1 MYLIN
6 YPCRFGTAR
15 ADRVAAKRILMW
27 FFYHTGQN
35 ILIHFMLPDRMRS
48 AACCMRAASQLI
60 KGNQVMKRIIIAAL
74 LSVFVAAP
82 AVAADGKNSV
92 GVNYGTDLN
101 GVFGIQ
107 GEFDISSM
115 TNKQPISVQVFWKKS
130 SQTFY
135 GVSADTTA
143 LGVAGIY
150 DFNALAKLDKKIH
163 PYAGAGL
170 KHVTDTAVS
179 PAIPPFIPS
188 MSIKTTSTDVYVTG
202 GVRYY
207 LTPQFDADL
216 SYNNFGGLTFGAN
229 FDF

>member
-1 MYLIN
+1 
-6 YPCRFGTAR
+6 
-15 ADRVAAKRILMW
+15 
-27 FFYHTGQN
+27 
-35 ILIHFMLPDRMRS
+35 
-48 AACCMRAASQLI
+48 
-60 KGNQVMKRIIIAAL
+60 MKKIAIAAL
-74 LSVFVAAP
+74 LSAFATAP
-82 AVAADGKNSV
+82 AFAADGKNSV
-92 GVNYGTDLN
+92 GVNFGTDLN

-115 TNKQPISVQVFWKKS
+115 TNNQPISVQVFWKKS

-143 LGVAGIY
+143 VGVAGIY

-170 KHVTDTAVS
+170 KRETQT
-179 PAIPPFIPS
+179 INTPFV
-188 MSIKTTSTDVYVTG
+188 SIKTTSSDLYVTG

-216 SYNNFGGLTFGAN
+216 NYNNFGGLTIGAN
-229 FDF
+229 FNF

>member
-1 MYLIN
+1 
-6 YPCRFGTAR
+6 
-15 ADRVAAKRILMW
+15 
-27 FFYHTGQN
+27 
-35 ILIHFMLPDRMRS
+35 
-48 AACCMRAASQLI
+48 
-60 KGNQVMKRIIIAAL
+60 MKKIVIVAL
-74 LSVFVAAP
+74 LSAFAAAP

-92 GVNYGTDLN
+92 GINFGTDLS

-115 TNKQPISVQVFWKKS
+115 TNNQPVSVQVFWKKA

-143 LGVAGIY
+143 FGAAGIY

-170 KHVTDTAVS
+170 KHESETVVF
-179 PAIPPFIPS
+179 PGPFTG
-188 MSIKTTSTDVYVTG
+188 KATSTDVYATG

-216 SYNNFGGLTFGAN
+216 SYNNFGGLTIGAN
-229 FDF
+229 FNF

>member
-1 MYLIN
+1 MKKIVIVVFL
-6 YPCRFGTAR
+6 
-15 ADRVAAKRILMW
+15 
-27 FFYHTGQN
+27 
-35 ILIHFMLPDRMRS
+35 S
-48 AACCMRAASQLI
+48 AFA
-60 KGNQVMKRIIIAAL
+60 
-74 LSVFVAAP
+74 AAP

-92 GVNYGTDLN
+92 GINFGTDLN

-115 TNKQPISVQVFWKKS
+115 TNNQPISVQVFWKKA

-143 LGVAGIY
+143 LGAAGVY

-163 PYAGAGL
+163 PYAGAGI
-170 KHVTDTAVS
+170 KHVSETVVF
-179 PAIPPFIPS
+179 PGVPPFTGTAS
-188 MSIKTTSTDVYVTG
+188 SSDVYVTG

-216 SYNNFGGLTFGAN
+216 SYNNFGGLTIGAN
-229 FDF
+229 FNF

>member
-1 MYLIN
+1 
-6 YPCRFGTAR
+6 
-15 ADRVAAKRILMW
+15 
-27 FFYHTGQN
+27 
-35 ILIHFMLPDRMRS
+35 
-48 AACCMRAASQLI
+48 
-60 KGNQVMKRIIIAAL
+60 MKKIAIAAL
-74 LSVFVAAP
+74 LSAFATAP
-82 AVAADGKNSV
+82 AFAADGKNSV
-92 GVNYGTDLN
+92 GVNFGTDLN

-115 TNKQPISVQVFWKKS
+115 TNNQPISIQVFWKKS

-143 LGVAGIY
+143 VGVAGIY

-170 KHVTDTAVS
+170 KHETDTAVS
-179 PAIPPFIPS
+179 PVSFGTFKS
-188 MSIKTTSTDVYVTG
+188 TSTDVYVTG
-202 GVRYY
+202 GVRYF

-216 SYNNFGGLTFGAN
+216 NYNNFGGLTIGVN

>member
-1 MYLIN
+1 
-6 YPCRFGTAR
+6 
-15 ADRVAAKRILMW
+15 
-27 FFYHTGQN
+27 
-35 ILIHFMLPDRMRS
+35 
-48 AACCMRAASQLI
+48 
-60 KGNQVMKRIIIAAL
+60 MKRIVIATL

-82 AVAADGKNSV
+82 AIAADGKNSV

-115 TNKQPISVQVFWKKS
+115 TNKQPVSVQVFWKKS
-130 SQTFY
+130 SQTYY

-143 LGVAGIY
+143 IGAAGIY

-170 KHVTDTAVS
+170 KHETDTAVV
-179 PAIPPFIPS
+179 PFFGS
-188 MSIKTTSTDVYVTG
+188 VKTTTTDLYITG

-216 SYNNFGGLTFGAN
+216 NYNNFGGLTIGVN

>member
-1 MYLIN
+1 
-6 YPCRFGTAR
+6 
-15 ADRVAAKRILMW
+15 
-27 FFYHTGQN
+27 
-35 ILIHFMLPDRMRS
+35 
-48 AACCMRAASQLI
+48 
-60 KGNQVMKRIIIAAL
+60 MKKIVIAGL
-74 LSVFVAAP
+74 LSVFAAAP

-92 GVNYGTDLN
+92 GINIGTDLS

-115 TNKQPISVQVFWKKS
+115 TNKQPVSVQVFWKKA

-143 LGVAGIY
+143 LGAAGIY

-170 KHVTDTAVS
+170 KHETDTAVLPVS
-179 PAIPPFIPS
+179 FGTV
-188 MSIKTTSTDVYVTG
+188 KTTSTDVYVTG

-216 SYNNFGGLTFGAN
+216 SYNNFGGLTIGAN
-229 FDF
+229 FNF

>member
-1 MYLIN
+1 
-6 YPCRFGTAR
+6 
-15 ADRVAAKRILMW
+15 
-27 FFYHTGQN
+27 
-35 ILIHFMLPDRMRS
+35 
-48 AACCMRAASQLI
+48 
-60 KGNQVMKRIIIAAL
+60 MKKIVIVAL
-74 LSVFVAAP
+74 LSAFAAAP

-92 GVNYGTDLN
+92 GINYGTDLS

-115 TNKQPISVQVFWKKS
+115 TNKQPVSVQVFWKKA
-130 SQTFY
+130 SQTSY

-170 KHVTDTAVS
+170 RHKSETVVIPGIPGFFPTTTAT
-179 PAIPPFIPS
+179 A
-188 MSIKTTSTDVYVTG
+188 TSTDVYYTG

-216 SYNNFGGLTFGAN
+216 NYNEFGGLTIGAN
-229 FDF
+229 FNF

>member
-1 MYLIN
+1 
-6 YPCRFGTAR
+6 
-15 ADRVAAKRILMW
+15 
-27 FFYHTGQN
+27 
-35 ILIHFMLPDRMRS
+35 
-48 AACCMRAASQLI
+48 
-60 KGNQVMKRIIIAAL
+60 MKKIAIAAL

-92 GVNYGTDLN
+92 GINYGTDLN
-101 GVFGIQ
+101 GVLGIQ

-115 TNKQPISVQVFWKKS
+115 TNKQPVSVQVFWKKA

-143 LGVAGIY
+143 IGVAGIY
-150 DFNALAKLDKKIH
+150 DFNALARLDKKIH

-170 KHVTDTAVS
+170 RRKTETVVV
-179 PAIPPFIPS
+179 PFLGS
-188 MSIKTTSTDVYVTG
+188 AKSNSVDVYYTG

-216 SYNNFGGLTFGAN
+216 NYNEFGGLTVGAN
-229 FDF
+229 FNF

>member
-1 MYLIN
+1 
-6 YPCRFGTAR
+6 
-15 ADRVAAKRILMW
+15 
-27 FFYHTGQN
+27 
-35 ILIHFMLPDRMRS
+35 
-48 AACCMRAASQLI
+48 
-60 KGNQVMKRIIIAAL
+60 MKKIAIAAL
-74 LSVFVAAP
+74 LSAFATAP
-82 AVAADGKNSV
+82 AFAADDKNSV
-92 GVNYGTDLN
+92 GVNFGTDLN

-115 TNKQPISVQVFWKKS
+115 TNNQPISVQVFWKKS

-216 SYNNFGGLTFGAN
+216 SYNNFGGLTIGAN

>member
-1 MYLIN
+1 
-6 YPCRFGTAR
+6 
-15 ADRVAAKRILMW
+15 
-27 FFYHTGQN
+27 
-35 ILIHFMLPDRMRS
+35 
-48 AACCMRAASQLI
+48 
-60 KGNQVMKRIIIAAL
+60 MKRIVIAAL

-82 AVAADGKNSV
+82 AFAADGKNSV
-92 GVNYGTDLN
+92 GINYGTDLN
-101 GVFGIQ
+101 GVVGIQ

-170 KHVTDTAVS
+170 KHVTDTVVV
-179 PAIPPFIPS
+179 PGFGTPGTFGYFPS
-188 MSIKTTSTDVYVTG
+188 TTVKATSTDVYYTG

-216 SYNNFGGLTFGAN
+216 SYNNFGGLTIGAN
-229 FDF
+229 FSF